1 MTMQQ
6 TQDRAN
12 NGQEQGGQAQQKAKE
27 TAQQAKEHGK
37 QAGGQLAGQTK
48 DAFSL
53 DTEHPVESYVQIWEK
68 VPTNAYWLAAAGS
81 IGLSALLML
90 SGKQRA
96 AIFVGQW
103 PPTIIALALMN
114 KLLRPSREVAGS

>member
-6 TQDRAN
+6 TQTQGN
-12 NGQEQGGQAQQKAKE
+12 NSQEKAQQMG
-27 TAQQAKEHGK
+27 QQAKEGAK
-37 QAGGQLAGQTK
+37 QAGNQLSGQTK

-53 DTEHPVESYVQIWEK
+53 DSDRPVESYVAIWEK
-68 VPTNAYWLAAAGS
+68 VPTNAYWAAAAGS

-114 KLLRPSREVAGS
+114 KLLRPSREVSGS

>member
-6 TQDRAN
+6 QTQDKAN
-12 NGQEQGGQAQQKAKE
+12 GAQDKAQQAG
-27 TAQQAKEHGK
+27 QQAKEGAK
-37 QAGGQLAGQTK
+37 QAGGQLGKETK
-48 DAFSL
+48 DAFSI
-53 DTEHPVESYVQIWEK
+53 DSEHPVESYVAIWEK

-81 IGLSALLML
+81 IGISALLML